1 MTLYVRED
9 AGLKEKHEYIFQTSG
24 FLYFYLKLCIK
35 YLNQGIIIFK
45 VPLKIRIIK
54 LLFIQ
59 DIM

>member
-9 AGLKEKHEYIFQTSG
+9 AGLKEKHGYIFQTPG

-35 YLNQGIIIFK
+35 YLSHGIIVFK

-54 LLFIQ
+54 LLFTQ
-59 DIM
+59 DVM